1 MMGRNRVQ
9 ILGEKKAHVW
19 QRHGLWFVGHKVDGR
34 DCRWVG
40 YSLREVQRK
49 YLSKFPG
56 VIVKDLAE

>member
-1 MMGRNRVQ
+1 VQ